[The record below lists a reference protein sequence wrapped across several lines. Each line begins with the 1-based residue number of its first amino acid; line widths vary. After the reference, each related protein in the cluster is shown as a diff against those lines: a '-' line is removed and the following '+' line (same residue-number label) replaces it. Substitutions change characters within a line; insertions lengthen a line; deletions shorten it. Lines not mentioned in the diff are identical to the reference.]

1 MDAVVTTDLDQLKSW
16 LDELQ
21 IAYYECDSCQA
32 LHLPHLQYINGIFDA
47 KIDIL
52 EDVLVFTAIAELKPS
67 AIVPLMANLSQ
78 INASSLFIKTFLEIS
93 DDNLPKLVLCQSL
106 SVAVGISFNQFDFFL
121 QKAEEQS
128 AEVISEIFNNGFLYG
143 ERQETEDSDDGDVE
157 DEEIDINVSST
168 DSAYTVH

>member
-1 MDAVVTTDLDQLKSW
+1 MDAVVTTHLDQLKAW

-32 LHLPHLQYINGIFDA
+32 LHLPHLQYIDGIFDA

-52 EDVLVFTAIAELKPS
+52 EEVLVFTAIAELKPS

-93 DDNLPKLVLCQSL
+93 DENLPKLVFCQSFP
-106 SVAVGISFNQFDFFL
+106 VGAGMSLNQFDLFL

-128 AEVISEIFNNGFLYG
+128 ADVISEIFNNGFLYG
-143 ERQETEDSDDGDVE
+143 ERQEQDSEEE
-157 DEEIDINVSST
+157 DEAEIAHSPNDPS
-168 DSAYTVH
+168 YTVH

>member
-1 MDAVVTTDLDQLKSW
+1 MNAVVTTDLDQLKSW

-32 LHLPHLQYINGIFDA
+32 LHLPHLQYISGIFDA

-93 DDNLPKLVLCQSL
+93 DENLPKLVFCQSFP
-106 SVAVGISFNQFDFFL
+106 VAAGISLNSTCSYKKQKSNLLKSLAKFL
-121 QKAEEQS
+121 
-128 AEVISEIFNNGFLYG
+128 I
-143 ERQETEDSDDGDVE
+143 T
-157 DEEIDINVSST
+157 VSCMVKNKKMKMKKKMKT
-168 DSAYTVH
+168 KMLR